1 MPLIENT
8 YYNPPFIYRNAHLQT
23 MLPTLLRRVSSFIY
37 TRVRI
42 ETPDEDFIDLDISGA
57 GKSSSAVILCHGL
70 EGSSDRHY
78 MRGMVRA
85 FNAHGID
92 AICYNYR
99 GCSGEMNRNLRMYN
113 AGSTDDLDT
122 VVSHVREN
130 SGYRKLYLAGF
141 SLGANLVLR
150 YAGENGDA
158 LDPSIKGIVA
168 VSAPCDLKSSAVE
181 IHRTRNYLYHK
192 RFLIMLLAKMREKA
206 KSHPELS
213 RIDLES
219 IKTLGDFDNLLTAP
233 IHGYRDAEDYW
244 QRASCRPILHRIT
257 VPSLIMN
264 ALDDPI
270 FGNDCYP
277 FNEAEQ
283 SEYVFLETP
292 ARGGHVG
299 FMRYPGDHEYWH
311 ETRALEFIR
320 EHCA

>member
-1 MPLIENT
+1 MPLIDNT
-8 YYNPPFIYRNAHLQT
+8 SYNPPFIYRNAHLQT
-23 MLPTLLRRVSSFIY
+23 MLPTLLRRVSSLMY
-37 TRVRI
+37 KRLRI
-42 ETPDEDFIDLDISGA
+42 ETPDDDFIDLDISES

-78 MRGMVRA
+78 MRGMARA
-85 FNAHGID
+85 FTAHGID

-99 GCSGEMNRNLRMYN
+99 GCSGEMNRKLRMYN

-181 IHRTRNYLYHK
+181 IHRAPNYLYHK

-206 KSHPELS
+206 KSHPVLS
-213 RIDLES
+213 QIDLDS

-299 FMRYPGDHEYWH
+299 FMRHPRDHEYWH
-311 ETRALEFIR
+311 ETRALEFIGK
-320 EHCA
+320 HCL